1 MSSILNQA
9 GRLQVPVSAVVS
21 VQADGREDQLWVSP
35 AQWPTCWSLTT
46 GLLTLSGGAEVVT
59 LSFQGLFLFP
69 TLLLDRDPAVTDQY
83 FKGTMH
89 QVKAANSE
97 LQLLD
102 LLLRLQLAGG
112 RLHLVHRHGL
122 PLEELVCHGRVP
134 LWLARTGTTMGTR

>member
-102 LLLRLQLAGG
+102 LLLRLQLARC
-112 RLHLVHRHGL
+112 RLHLVHRHGSPWRNWSATAGSL
-122 PLEELVCHGRVP
+122 S
-134 LWLARTGTTMGTR
+134 WLNMN